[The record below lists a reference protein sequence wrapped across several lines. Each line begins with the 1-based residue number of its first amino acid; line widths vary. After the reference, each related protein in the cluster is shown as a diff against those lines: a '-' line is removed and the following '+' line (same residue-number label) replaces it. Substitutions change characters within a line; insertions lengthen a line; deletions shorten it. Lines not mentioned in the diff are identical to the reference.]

1 MRRNVKSV
9 LKLAALFI
17 ITVLLTIFL
26 YKSMHMIHNL
36 EEPEHEKLE
45 SVQNGAFFM
54 NDNNIKAKK
63 KIDWH
68 DYVKIEED
76 KNRVG
81 VGEQGTQGKI
91 DESEHGKQDK
101 LFKQNGF
108 NAVLSDKIALNRSLP
123 DIRHKDCLK
132 KKYWSDLPNVSVVVP
147 FYNEHWSTLLR
158 TAYSVI
164 NRSPEHLLVEI
175 ILVDDHSTKGIYS
188 SIISLTKIY

>member
-17 ITVLLTIFL
+17 ITVLLTMFL

-36 EEPEHEKLE
+36 DSPEHEKLE
-45 SVQNGAFFM
+45 NAQNGAFFI
-54 NDNNIKAKK
+54 DNSKNKEKK

-68 DYVKIEED
+68 DYAKIEED

-81 VGEQGTQGKI
+81 IGEQGKPGVL
-91 DESEHGKQDK
+91 DPSENEKKDK

-123 DIRHKDCLK
+123 DIRHKDCRK
-132 KKYWSDLPNVSVVVP
+132 KKYWSELPNVSVVVP
-147 FYNEHWSTLLR
+147 FYDEHWSTLLR

-175 ILVDDHSTKGIYS
+175 ILVDDHSTKGN
-188 SIISLTKIY
+188 